1 MRYILKPGVKLS
13 KYRCDRCGQVEL
25 LSAEEKT
32 VCMNCGQELLLIMLE
47 EYVPIVAEDPRPK
60 NQPKAEDKPML
71 NPEPEKKEEPESK
84 LGMPGWSK
92 ELVPKK
98 RIGRPPKAVTMS
110 GSCSSCSKAMR
121 AIGGLTCKETCETVK
136 GTDICSLYKQG
147 VPVGSKYA
155 D

>member
-1 MRYILKPGVKLS
+1 MRYILKPGVKLT
-13 KYRCDRCGQVEL
+13 KYRCPLCGQEEL
-25 LSAEEKT
+25 LSEDEKSKCSNCGEDMSALVETEIIKVEKVTEEKE
-32 VCMNCGQELLLIMLE
+32 V
-47 EYVPIVAEDPRPK
+47 
-60 NQPKAEDKPML
+60 
-71 NPEPEKKEEPESK
+71 PESK

-92 ELVPKK
+92 ELIPKK
-98 RIGRPPKAVTMS
+98 KPGRPPKAVTMS